1 MAQSTQ
7 SNNAANTL
15 PLTTAD
21 GTSLKLSLQK
31 SLRKRKRTA
40 LLLVAPLFLFILL
53 TFLMPIFEMLLRSI
67 DNDVTANIL
76 PTTVLVL
83 AKWEA
88 TSDKLPDEA
97 VFKAFIEDVQK
108 AAQAKI
114 IAKVGRRLNF
124 EKSGMSSLFK
134 KTGRKLKKFD
144 PTKLETT
151 YKEALIK
158 IDKKWGMLTTWQLIQ
173 RESGRYTPS
182 HFLSAIDMK
191 AKADGSI
198 GMKDE
203 DSQIYI
209 NLFIKTLW
217 LSSLI
222 TFLTVLLGY
231 PIAYLLASLKTRTS
245 NLLMILVLLPFWTSL
260 LVRTSAWIALL
271 QKEGV
276 INDVLVAI
284 GLIGDDGRLAMIH
297 NQTGTVIAMT
307 HILLPFMILPLFSVM
322 KTINPSYVRAARSMG
337 ATSFTAFRRIYFP
350 NTVAGI
356 GAGGILVFIL
366 AIGYYITPALVGGTR
381 GTLISNFIAY
391 HISASL
397 NWGLAAALGTILLL
411 LVLAL
416 YILYDKIVGIDN
428 MKLG

>member
-1 MAQSTQ
+1 MPQ
-7 SNNAANTL
+7 N
-15 PLTTAD
+15 LTTAD
-21 GTSLKLSLQK
+21 GSSLKQSLQK
-31 SLRKRKRTA
+31 SLRKRKLNA
-40 LLLVAPLFLFILL
+40 LLLVAPLFFFILL
-53 TFLMPIFEMLLRSI
+53 TFLMPIYEMLARSVENSI
-67 DNDVTANIL
+67 TSKIL
-76 PTTVLVL
+76 PTTVIAL
-83 AKWEA
+83 ADWNP
-88 TSDKLPDEA
+88 TSGELPNEA
-97 VFKAFIEDVQK
+97 VFKAFMEDAHIAAK
-108 AAQAKI
+108 AKTI
-114 IAKVGRRLNF
+114 TKVGRRLNF
-124 EKSGMSSLFK
+124 EKSGMSSLFR

-144 PTKLETT
+144 ATKLETT
-151 YKEALIK
+151 YKVALLK
-158 IDKKWGMLTTWQLIQ
+158 IDKKWEKLSTWQLLQ
-173 RESGRYTPS
+173 RESGKYTNS
-182 HFLSAIDMK
+182 HFLSAVDMK
-191 AKADGSI
+191 KKPDGSI

-203 DSQIYI
+203 DSQVYI
-209 NLFIKTLW
+209 DLFIKTMW

-231 PIAYLLASLKTRTS
+231 PIAYLLASLKTKAS

-276 INDVLVAI
+276 INDFLIAI
-284 GLIGDDGRLAMIH
+284 NVIGEDGRLAMIH
-297 NQTGTVIAMT
+297 NQTGTIIAMT

-337 ATSFTAFRRIYFP
+337 ATSFTAFRRVYFP

-366 AIGYYITPALVGGTR
+366 AIGYYITPALVGGTD

-391 HISASL
+391 HISQSL
-397 NWGLAAALGTILLL
+397 NWGLAAALGTMLLM